1 MIGLVMKY
9 RMVAAVAVACCYVSS
24 SQAAEAVPEPIKACK
39 SLRRDSERLAC
50 YDKAVAHIESGA
62 PTDAA
67 VSPENMFGGTTAMAP
82 PPAAQDETGP
92 EELKQITGKVVAV
105 SRTSS
110 GILELR
116 LDNDQVWRQSDADNS
131 VVVENG
137 DSVTISRASLG
148 TFRLTDKRGRSA
160 RFKRVR

>member
-1 MIGLVMKY
+1 
-9 RMVAAVAVACCYVSS
+9 
-24 SQAAEAVPEPIKACK
+24 
-39 SLRRDSERLAC
+39 
-50 YDKAVAHIESGA
+50 
-62 PTDAA
+62 
-67 VSPENMFGGTTAMAP
+67 MFGGTTAMAP
-82 PPAAQDETGP
+82 PPAAQDETGR

-116 LDNDQVWRQSDADNS
+116 LDNDQVWRQNDVDNS

>member
-1 MIGLVMKY
+1 MKI
-9 RMVAAVAVACCYVSS
+9 RNVAALAVAWLTLSPT
-24 SQAAEAVPEPIKACK
+24 QAAEPLPEPIKACK
-39 SLRRDSERLAC
+39 SLRRDTERLAC

-62 PTDAA
+62 PTEAA
-67 VSPENMFGGTTAMAP
+67 VSPENMFGGNTAMAP
-82 PPAAQDETGP
+82 PPAAKDAP
-92 EELKQITGKVVAV
+92 ERDELKQITGKVVAV
-105 SRTSS
+105 SRSSS
-110 GILELR
+110 GLLELR
-116 LDNDQVWRQSDADNS
+116 LDNDQVWRQNDADNS